1 VKAHQAE
8 HAVAQ
13 MCALLE
19 VSTSGYYAWLK
30 RSPSARARADRELTE
45 TIREIWKASDGTY
58 GAPRVHAELAYH
70 YGIGVGR
77 KRVARLMAAAGIQG
91 VSRRKWVRTTL
102 ADERSRPAPDLVQR
116 QFTATA
122 PNQVWVADI
131 TFISTWE
138 GWVYLAAV
146 QDMWSRRIV
155 GWALADHMR
164 TELVQKA
171 LDMAIE
177 TRRPHRVIHHSDQ
190 GSQYTSVAFGLA
202 SHEAGI
208 VPSMGSVGDC
218 YDNAMAESFFATLKT
233 ERVHRR
239 SYKTRTEAITDVFTW
254 IEGRYNTRRRHS
266 SVNYLSP
273 SEYEKRH
280 WPTNQP

>member
-1 VKAHQAE
+1 VKAYQAE
-8 HAVAQ
+8 HAVGR
-13 MCALLE
+13 MCRLLG

-30 RSPSARARADRELTE
+30 RPVSAREVSDRALTE
-45 TIREIWKASDGTY
+45 IIVKIWDDSDRAY
-58 GAPRVHAELAYH
+58 GAPRIHAELVDDH
-70 YGIGVGR
+70 GVGVGT
-77 KRVARLMAAAGIQG
+77 KRVARLMRQAGIQG
-91 VSRRKWVRTTL
+91 VSRRKWVRTTIR
-102 ADERSRPAPDLVQR
+102 DEASRPAPDLVQR

-131 TFISTWE
+131 TSIPTWQ

-155 GWALADHMR
+155 GWAMAEHMR
-164 TELVQKA
+164 AELVTTA
-171 LDMAIE
+171 LDMAI
-177 TRRPHRVIHHSDQ
+177 TSRRPQQVIHHSDQ
-190 GSQYTSVAFGLA
+190 GSQYTSVAFGLTC
-202 SHEAGI
+202 HQTGV

-239 SYKTRTEAITDVFTW
+239 SYPTRTEAINDVFTW

-266 SVNYLSP
+266 SIGHLSP
-273 SEYEKRH
+273 ATFERRH
-280 WPTNQP
+280 WPHTP